1 MKLFIQDDIC
11 KEIIS
16 RICDEIETGIVGI
29 DNTERGYNSIIFLVS
44 STAQLADVSI
54 NDQSI
59 VCVPLSA
66 DVSMTTP
73 ANPFETLDE
82 NLITDILSDNHF
94 PSKKNKEYEI
104 MFIFQFFLID
114 GQEDNLST
122 ENGKYLNW

>member
-73 ANPFETLDE
+73 ANPFETFDE

-122 ENGKYLNW
+122 ENGKYLNR

>member
-11 KEIIS
+11 KEIVS

-29 DNTERGYNSIIFLVS
+29 DNSERGHNSIIFLVS
-44 STAQLADVSI
+44 STVQLADVSI

-73 ANPFETLDE
+73 ANPFETFDE

-122 ENGKYLNW
+122 ENGKYLNR